1 VFSEAELTSLVTLHE
16 GDVLSQEKL
25 SASIEAIAAKYWDN
39 GYVHSTTD
47 LKQVRNDENHTIAY
61 HLVVDELSQA
71 VISEIRLEGMTK
83 TKPYVFMREMA
94 FKKGDVFSRAK
105 FQKSAQ
111 NIYNTLIVTDV
122 QMDLLDGTEPNTV
135 IPIFKVVEGN
145 QMTIQFGATFGGT
158 VDSFP
163 ISGFV
168 QWSDKNLAGTGRDLS
183 ISTTLSPDTQQVSVS
198 LGDDW
203 VGDKRWSNALSFD
216 FTRESKSSGLQ
227 KAAGS
232 PGYYTGHD
240 TDANLNQPYPAGYDS
255 YLAYIASGESNPS
268 SRWLMKYDYLR
279 FSLGYTSGYTFMFDA
294 GALSISGGLS
304 FGLNRAFYDANKYDP
319 YEYLMKKYH
328 ENWQFSNKLSLTFSW
343 DGRDLKQNTT
353 RGYLVSNQFIYAGG
367 ILGGLSNYLKESLSF
382 SWYVSPF
389 KYKLGEKDA
398 PVTFGMTTA
407 VNWMLP
413 QFWNNTD
420 SNLDGKG
427 WGWYGPKTGST
438 RYEMLYIDGMNIG
451 RGFDVVYDQS
461 FLWNNEVSL
470 GAPIVLN
477 VLNWEVFA
485 SATAVTSAYDSLI
498 SKGFNSLN
506 WYFAMGAGIKL
517 KISGFPLGLYLVK
530 NAQKMSG
537 SDFSWVGGSIFSDGS
552 KTSGLKL
559 VLAITQ
565 TIY

>member
-1 VFSEAELTSLVTLHE
+1 
-16 GDVLSQEKL
+16 
-25 SASIEAIAAKYWDN
+25 
-39 GYVHSTTD
+39 
-47 LKQVRNDENHTIAY
+47 
-61 HLVVDELSQA
+61 
-71 VISEIRLEGMTK
+71 
-83 TKPYVFMREMA
+83 
-94 FKKGDVFSRAK
+94 
-105 FQKSAQ
+105 
-111 NIYNTLIVTDV
+111 
-122 QMDLLDGTEPNTV
+122 
-135 IPIFKVVEGN
+135 
-145 QMTIQFGATFGGT
+145 
-158 VDSFP
+158 
-163 ISGFV
+163 
-168 QWSDKNLAGTGRDLS
+168 
-183 ISTTLSPDTQQVSVS
+183 
-198 LGDDW
+198 
-203 VGDKRWSNALSFD
+203 
-216 FTRESKSSGLQ
+216 
-227 KAAGS
+227 
-232 PGYYTGHD
+232 
-240 TDANLNQPYPAGYDS
+240 
-255 YLAYIASGESNPS
+255 
-268 SRWLMKYDYLR
+268 
-279 FSLGYTSGYTFMFDA
+279 
-294 GALSISGGLS
+294 
-304 FGLNRAFYDANKYDP
+304 
-319 YEYLMKKYH
+319 
-328 ENWQFSNKLSLTFSW
+328 
-343 DGRDLKQNTT
+343 
-353 RGYLVSNQFIYAGG
+353 
-367 ILGGLSNYLKESLSF
+367 
-382 SWYVSPF
+382 
-389 KYKLGEKDA
+389 
-398 PVTFGMTTA
+398 
-407 VNWMLP
+407 MLP